1 LVHWLDSRALI
12 AAHYG
17 HVQHAHTQ
25 GARVPWRSR
34 KGLIGMQCPQCG
46 TSVKPT
52 AIFCQRCGK
61 RLAARPADAPTPP
74 RVLTL
79 PVAPPDLPGAASD
92 VHATQP
98 VPLARMARPTDA
110 PAPPDAGSGDAL
122 ADVAGAETR
131 EFAFAPA
138 VEASDQSLEQPYD
151 VHSPEVGDMPTADDV
166 TPEDRCWSCGAPW
179 ADGDDDRFCEQ
190 CGAQRRGKR
199 SDTMPETLAV
209 RADAPAGQLAPSAT
223 AGNASQP
230 GALGIDGAATR
241 VMETIPAKPGNFTIT
256 VSSDDTVALMAAS
269 PLLAPDASL
278 RLPPLLDLPVSAPEP
293 HPAAM
298 TVPPMPLMGGG
309 PDAFALSSGQSD
321 APTVEATYFEVTTFL
336 PGFVPGW
343 HIRMGVQSDVGQAR
357 RGRPNEDSSIAM
369 TLSHAG
375 DNAPP
380 PLTLGVVADGLGGHE
395 DGQRAGRIAAR
406 TVARYVMQ
414 HLWLP
419 ALAGEATPPKDP
431 AQLGTILRAAI
442 QEANAHILKI
452 NRHEGGD
459 MGCTVTA
466 LIAQGEAACIANVG
480 DSRTYLFDGHVLSR
494 VTTDHSL
501 VARLVA
507 AGMLTPD
514 EVYSHPQRSQ
524 IYRSLGDDSDIQ
536 VDLFP
541 HRLRV
546 GETFVLCSD
555 GLWEMVRDPEI
566 ERLLARSA
574 LGDPHALAHQLIEM
588 ANANGGDDNVS
599 VLVAQVVA

>member
-1 LVHWLDSRALI
+1 
-12 AAHYG
+12 
-17 HVQHAHTQ
+17 
-25 GARVPWRSR
+25 
-34 KGLIGMQCPQCG
+34 MQCPQCG
-46 TSVKPT
+46 TTVKPT

-61 RLAARPADAPTPP
+61 RLVSRPTDAPTPP

-79 PVAPPDLPGAASD
+79 PVAPPDLPGATSD

-98 VPLARMARPTDA
+98 VPLAVTAPPSFVPMPDA
-110 PAPPDAGSGDAL
+110 PSADAL

-131 EFAFAPA
+131 EFAFTPPLPSASLLSEPFRAAPS
-138 VEASDQSLEQPYD
+138 ASDDSAT
-151 VHSPEVGDMPTADDV
+151 HMPHDANDSQTTDQ
-166 TPEDRCWSCGAPW
+166 CWSCGASW

-190 CGAQRRGKR
+190 CGAERRGKR
-199 SDTMPETLAV
+199 GDAVETTRVALAESASNDLP
-209 RADAPAGQLAPSAT
+209 RAATAVNADIPAPASI
-223 AGNASQP
+223 AGD
-230 GALGIDGAATR
+230 GVGIDGVATR
-241 VMETIPAKPGNFTIT
+241 VMTTIQAEQHPAVNATAN
-256 VSSDDTVALMAAS
+256 DDTVAL
-269 PLLAPDASL
+269 LATAPPMPPDASL

-293 HPAAM
+293 PTAAM
-298 TVPPMPLMGGG
+298 TVPPMPLMSGT

-321 APTVEATYFEVTTFL
+321 APTVEASYFEVTTLL
-336 PGFVPGW
+336 PGFIPAWDV
-343 HIRMGVQSDVGQAR
+343 RLGVLSDVGQAR
-357 RGRPNEDSSIAM
+357 RGRPNEDTSIAM
-369 TLSHAG
+369 RLSHAG

-414 HLWLP
+414 QLWLP
-419 ALAGEATPPKDP
+419 ALMGEATSPKDP

-442 QEANAHILKI
+442 QEANAQILKI

-514 EVYSHPQRSQ
+514 EVYTHPQRSQ
-524 IYRSLGDDSDIQ
+524 IYRSLGDESDIQ

-555 GLWEMVRDPEI
+555 GLWEMVHDPEI

-574 LGDPHALAHQLIEM
+574 LGDPQALAQQLIEM
-588 ANANGGDDNVS
+588 ANANGGDDNIS